1 MLKKINYV
9 LDRKQKIHL
18 VLLLIVIFIG
28 AFVELLGVSSILPVV
43 NVATSPETI
52 EQTWY
57 LLWLKQKLGLQDSG
71 QMLIALS
78 VLLIIIYILKNIYVT
93 MMYNMQYSFIFEN
106 QKKLAVKL
114 MDCYMH
120 QNYLFHVS
128 KNVAELQRN
137 VTSDVN
143 GFFTVV
149 LNSLQFLA
157 EISVCV
163 VLVIYL
169 LMQDFVTTMAVAV
182 LLFIFIGFFAGIFKK
197 ILGEK
202 GRKNREVNV
211 QVTKWILQSFSGI
224 KEIKV
229 INAEDFFVHN
239 YNKYYSQFATLQRQQ
254 SMLTFVP
261 RPVMET
267 VCICGLLLAVI
278 LKLTID
284 SSNIASFIPT
294 LSVFAIAAFRMLPSF
309 NRITGYL
316 GGIMFSKPSIDAI
329 YQDLKEVEQLL
340 KQRESIEKTDESVLL
355 TKSIKMEQ
363 VSFKYPES
371 EKWILKQASLEI
383 KRNSSVAFVGAS
395 GAGKTTAADII
406 LGLLE
411 PQEGHIL
418 IDNTDIRTNMAAWH
432 EKIGYIPQTI
442 YLMDDTIKANIAFGV
457 DVSKVDE
464 ERIHTVLKEAQ
475 LDEFIAQLPDGINT
489 EIGDRGVKLSGGQRQ
504 RIGIARALYR
514 NPEVLVLDEATS
526 ALDNDTEKEVMEAI
540 DSLHGTRT
548 LIVIAHRLST
558 IKSCDEIYE
567 VGNGKFQLKSK
578 QEVLGDDVDCNC
590 TEVKYN

>member
-9 LDRKQKIHL
+9 LDKKQKIHL
-18 VLLLIVIFIG
+18 ILLLIIIFIG
-28 AFVELLGVSSILPVV
+28 AFVELLGVSAILPVV

-52 EQTWY
+52 DQTWY
-57 LLWLKQKLGLQDSG
+57 LSWLKQTLKLEDAG
-71 QMLIALS
+71 QMLIVLS
-78 VLLIIIYILKNIYVT
+78 IILIIIYILKNVYVT
-93 MMYNMQYSFIFEN
+93 IMYNMQYGFIFGN

-149 LNSLQFLA
+149 LNFLQFLA

-163 VLVIYL
+163 VLVLYL

-182 LLFIFIGFFAGIFKK
+182 LLFIFVGLFAGIFKK

-229 INAEDFFVHN
+229 INAEDFFIDN

-254 SMLTFVP
+254 SMLTFLP

-284 SSNIASFIPT
+284 SSDIASFIPT

-316 GGIMFSKPSIDAI
+316 GGIMFSIPSIDAI
-329 YQDLKEVEQLL
+329 YNDLKEVEQLL
-340 KQRESIEKTDESVLL
+340 KQKEIIEKIDENMSL
-355 TKSIKMEQ
+355 TKSIQMEH

-371 EKWILKQASLEI
+371 DKWILKNANIEI
-383 KRNSSVAFVGAS
+383 RKNSSVAFIGAS
-395 GAGKTTAADII
+395 GAGKTTAADLI

-411 PQEGHIL
+411 PEEGHIL
-418 IDNTDIRTNMAAWH
+418 VDGVDICTNMAAWH
-432 EKIGYIPQTI
+432 QKIGYIPQTI

-457 DVSKVDE
+457 DEANIDE
-464 ERIHTVLKEAQ
+464 TRIQKALKEAQ
-475 LDEFIAQLPDGINT
+475 LDEFITQLPEGIHT

-514 NPEVLVLDEATS
+514 NPEVLILDEATS

-548 LIVIAHRLST
+548 LIVIAHRLTT
-558 IKSCDEIYE
+558 IQNCDEIYE
-567 VGNGKFQLKSK
+567 VGNGKFKLKSK
-578 QEVLGDDVDCNC
+578 QEVLL
-590 TEVKYN
+590 

>member
-9 LDRKQKIHL
+9 LDKKQKIHL
-18 VLLLIVIFIG
+18 ILLLIIIFIG
-28 AFVELLGVSSILPVV
+28 AFVELLGVSAILPVV

-52 EQTWY
+52 DQTWY
-57 LLWLKQKLGLQDSG
+57 LSCLKQTLKLEDAG
-71 QMLIALS
+71 QMLIVLS
-78 VLLIIIYILKNIYVT
+78 IILIIVYILKNVYVT
-93 MMYNMQYSFIFEN
+93 IMYNMQYGFIFGN

-149 LNSLQFLA
+149 LNFLQFLA

-163 VLVIYL
+163 VLVLYL

-182 LLFIFIGFFAGIFKK
+182 LLFIFVGLFAGIFKK

-229 INAEDFFVHN
+229 INEEDFFIDN

-254 SMLTFVP
+254 SMLTFLP

-284 SSNIASFIPT
+284 SSDIASFIPT

-316 GGIMFSKPSIDAI
+316 GGIMFSIPSIDAI
-329 YQDLKEVEQLL
+329 YNDLKEVEQLL
-340 KQRESIEKTDESVLL
+340 KQKEIIEKIDENMSL
-355 TKSIKMEQ
+355 TKSIQMEH

-371 EKWILKQASLEI
+371 DKWILKNANIEI
-383 KRNSSVAFVGAS
+383 RKNSSVAFIGAS
-395 GAGKTTAADII
+395 GAGKTTAADLI

-411 PQEGHIL
+411 PEEGHIL
-418 IDNTDIRTNMAAWH
+418 VDGVDICTNMAAWH
-432 EKIGYIPQTI
+432 QKIGYIPQTI

-457 DVSKVDE
+457 DEANIDE
-464 ERIHTVLKEAQ
+464 TRIQKALKEAQ
-475 LDEFIAQLPDGINT
+475 LDEFITQLPEGIHT

-514 NPEVLVLDEATS
+514 NPEVLILDEATS

-548 LIVIAHRLST
+548 LIVIAHRLTT
-558 IKSCDEIYE
+558 IQNCDEIYE
-567 VGNGKFQLKSK
+567 VGNGKFKLKSK
-578 QEVLGDDVDCNC
+578 QEVLL
-590 TEVKYN
+590 

>member
-9 LDRKQKIHL
+9 LDRRQKINL
-18 VLLLIVIFIG
+18 LILLLIIFVG

-57 LLWLKQKLGLQDSG
+57 LSWLKQILGLQDAG
-71 QMLIALS
+71 QMLIVLS
-78 VLLIIIYILKNIYVT
+78 VILIIIYIFKNIYVT
-93 MMYNMQYSFIFEN
+93 MMYNMQYSFIFGN

-120 QNYLFHVS
+120 QDYLFHVS

-149 LNSLQFLA
+149 LNFLQFLA
-157 EISVCV
+157 EISVCI
-163 VLVIYL
+163 VLVLYL
-169 LMQDFVTTMAVAV
+169 LMQDFVTTMAVAI
-182 LLFIFIGFFAGIFKK
+182 LLFVFVGLFAGLFKK

-229 INAEDFFVHN
+229 INAEDFFIYN

-267 VCICGLLLAVI
+267 VCICGLLIAVI

-284 SSNIASFIPT
+284 SSDIASFIPT

-329 YQDLKEVEQLL
+329 YQDLKEVEQL
-340 KQRESIEKTDESVLL
+340 QRHRESIEKNEENMPL
-355 TKSIKMEQ
+355 TKLIQMNQ

-371 EKWILKQASLEI
+371 DKWILKNADIEI
-383 KRNSSVAFVGAS
+383 KKNSSVAFVGAS
-395 GAGKTTAADII
+395 GAGKTTAADLI

-411 PQEGHIL
+411 PTEGRIL
-418 IDNTDIRTNMAAWH
+418 VDGTDIRTNMAAWH

-442 YLMDDTIKANIAFGV
+442 YLMDDTIRANIAFGI
-457 DVSKVDE
+457 DE
-464 ERIHTVLKEAQ
+464 ADINEAGIYNAIKEAQ
-475 LDEFIAQLPDGINT
+475 LDEFIAQLPDGIET

-558 IKSCDEIYE
+558 IQNCDEIYE

-578 QEVLGDDVDCNC
+578 QEVLGNN
-590 TEVKYN
+590 E

>member
-9 LDRKQKIHL
+9 LDRRQKINL
-18 VLLLIVIFIG
+18 LFLLLIIFVG

-57 LLWLKQKLGLQDSG
+57 LSWLKQILGLQDAG
-71 QMLIALS
+71 QMLIVLS
-78 VLLIIIYILKNIYVT
+78 VILIIIYILKNVYVT
-93 MMYNMQYSFIFEN
+93 MMYNMQYSFIFGN

-120 QNYLFHVS
+120 QDYLFHVS

-149 LNSLQFLA
+149 LNFLQFLA
-157 EISVCV
+157 EISVCIV
-163 VLVIYL
+163 IVLYL
-169 LMQDFVTTMAVAV
+169 LMQDFVTTMAVAI
-182 LLFIFIGFFAGIFKK
+182 LLFVFVGLFAGLFKK

-229 INAEDFFVHN
+229 INAEDFFIYN

-267 VCICGLLLAVI
+267 VCICGLLIAVI

-284 SSNIASFIPT
+284 SSDIASFIPT

-329 YQDLKEVEQLL
+329 YQDLKEVEQL
-340 KQRESIEKTDESVLL
+340 QRHRESIEKNDENMPL
-355 TKSIKMEQ
+355 TKLIQMNQ

-371 EKWILKQASLEI
+371 DKWILKNADIEI
-383 KRNSSVAFVGAS
+383 KKNSSVAFVGAS
-395 GAGKTTAADII
+395 GAGKTTAADLI

-411 PQEGHIL
+411 PTEGRIL
-418 IDNTDIRTNMAAWH
+418 VDGTDIRTNMAAWH

-442 YLMDDTIKANIAFGV
+442 YLMDDTIRANIAFGI
-457 DVSKVDE
+457 DE
-464 ERIHTVLKEAQ
+464 ADINEAGIYNAIKEAQ
-475 LDEFIAQLPDGINT
+475 LDEFIAQLPDGIET

-558 IKSCDEIYE
+558 IQNCDEIYE

-578 QEVLGDDVDCNC
+578 QEVLGNN
-590 TEVKYN
+590 E

>member
-9 LDRKQKIHL
+9 LDRRQKINL
-18 VLLLIVIFIG
+18 LFLLLTIFVG
-28 AFVELLGVSSILPVV
+28 AFVELLGVSAILPVV

-57 LLWLKQKLGLQDSG
+57 LSWLKQILGLQDAG
-71 QMLIALS
+71 QMLIVLS
-78 VLLIIIYILKNIYVT
+78 VILIIIYILKNVYVT
-93 MMYNMQYSFIFEN
+93 IMYNMQYSFIFGN

-120 QNYLFHVS
+120 QDYLFHVS

-149 LNSLQFLA
+149 LNFLQFLA
-157 EISVCV
+157 EISVCI
-163 VLVIYL
+163 VLVLYL
-169 LMQDFVTTMAVAV
+169 LMQDFVTTMAVAI
-182 LLFIFIGFFAGIFKK
+182 LLFVFVGLFAGLFKK

-229 INAEDFFVHN
+229 INAEDFFIYN

-267 VCICGLLLAVI
+267 VCICGLLIAVI

-284 SSNIASFIPT
+284 SSDIASFIPT

-329 YQDLKEVEQLL
+329 YQDLKEVEQL
-340 KQRESIEKTDESVLL
+340 QRHRESIEKNEENMPL
-355 TKSIKMEQ
+355 TKLIQMNQ

-371 EKWILKQASLEI
+371 DKWILKNADIEI
-383 KRNSSVAFVGAS
+383 KKNSSVAFVGAS
-395 GAGKTTAADII
+395 GAGKTTAADLI

-411 PQEGHIL
+411 PTEGRIL
-418 IDNTDIRTNMAAWH
+418 VDGTDIRTNMAAWH

-442 YLMDDTIKANIAFGV
+442 YLMDDTIRANIAFGI
-457 DVSKVDE
+457 DE
-464 ERIHTVLKEAQ
+464 ADINEAGIYNAIKEAQ
-475 LDEFIAQLPDGINT
+475 LDEFIAQLPDGIET

-558 IKSCDEIYE
+558 IQNCDEIYE

-578 QEVLGDDVDCNC
+578 QEVLGNN
-590 TEVKYN
+590 E

>member
-9 LDRKQKIHL
+9 LDRRQKINL
-18 VLLLIVIFIG
+18 LILLLIIFVG

-57 LLWLKQKLGLQDSG
+57 LSWLKQILGLQDAG
-71 QMLIALS
+71 QMLVVLS
-78 VLLIIIYILKNIYVT
+78 VILIIIYIFKNIYVT
-93 MMYNMQYSFIFEN
+93 MMYNMQYSFIFGN

-120 QNYLFHVS
+120 QDYLFHVS

-149 LNSLQFLA
+149 LNFLQFLA
-157 EISVCV
+157 EISVCIV
-163 VLVIYL
+163 IVLYL
-169 LMQDFVTTMAVAV
+169 LMQDFVTTMAVAI
-182 LLFIFIGFFAGIFKK
+182 LLFVFVGLFAGLFKK

-229 INAEDFFVHN
+229 INAEDFFIYN

-267 VCICGLLLAVI
+267 VCICGLLIAVI

-284 SSNIASFIPT
+284 SSDIASFIPT

-329 YQDLKEVEQLL
+329 YQDLKEVEQL
-340 KQRESIEKTDESVLL
+340 QRHRESIEKNEENMPL
-355 TKSIKMEQ
+355 TKLIQMNQ

-371 EKWILKQASLEI
+371 DKWILKNADIEI
-383 KRNSSVAFVGAS
+383 KKNSSVAFVGAS
-395 GAGKTTAADII
+395 GAGKTTAADLI

-411 PQEGHIL
+411 PTEGRIL
-418 IDNTDIRTNMAAWH
+418 VDGTDIRTNMAAWH

-442 YLMDDTIKANIAFGV
+442 YLMDDTIRANIAFGI
-457 DVSKVDE
+457 DE
-464 ERIHTVLKEAQ
+464 ADINEAGIYNAVKEAQ
-475 LDEFIAQLPDGINT
+475 LDEFIAQLPDGIET

-558 IKSCDEIYE
+558 IQNCDEIYE

-578 QEVLGDDVDCNC
+578 QEVLGNN
-590 TEVKYN
+590 E

>member
-9 LDRKQKIHL
+9 LDKKQKIHL
-18 VLLLIVIFIG
+18 ILLLIIIFIG
-28 AFVELLGVSSILPVV
+28 AFVELLGVSAILPVV

-52 EQTWY
+52 DQTWY
-57 LLWLKQKLGLQDSG
+57 LSWLKQTLKLEDAG
-71 QMLIALS
+71 QMLIVLS
-78 VLLIIIYILKNIYVT
+78 IILIIIYILKNVYVT
-93 MMYNMQYSFIFEN
+93 IMYNMQYGFIFGN

-149 LNSLQFLA
+149 LNFLQFLA

-163 VLVIYL
+163 VLVLYL

-182 LLFIFIGFFAGIFKK
+182 LLFIFVGLFAGIFKK

-229 INAEDFFVHN
+229 INAEDFFIDN

-254 SMLTFVP
+254 SMLTFLP

-284 SSNIASFIPT
+284 SSDIASFIPT

-316 GGIMFSKPSIDAI
+316 GGIMFSIPSIDAI
-329 YQDLKEVEQLL
+329 YNDLKEVEQLL
-340 KQRESIEKTDESVLL
+340 KQKEIIEKIDENMSL
-355 TKSIKMEQ
+355 TKSIQMEH

-371 EKWILKQASLEI
+371 DKWILKNANIEI
-383 KRNSSVAFVGAS
+383 RKNSSVAFIGAS
-395 GAGKTTAADII
+395 GAGKTTAADLI

-411 PQEGHIL
+411 PEEGHIL
-418 IDNTDIRTNMAAWH
+418 VDGVDICTNMAAWH
-432 EKIGYIPQTI
+432 QKIGYIPQTI

-457 DVSKVDE
+457 DEANIDQT
-464 ERIHTVLKEAQ
+464 RIQKALKEAQ
-475 LDEFIAQLPDGINT
+475 LDEFITQLPEGIHT

-514 NPEVLVLDEATS
+514 NPEVLILDEATS

-548 LIVIAHRLST
+548 LIVIAHRLTT
-558 IKSCDEIYE
+558 IQNCDEIYE
-567 VGNGKFQLKSK
+567 VGNGKFKLKSK
-578 QEVLGDDVDCNC
+578 QEVLL
-590 TEVKYN
+590 

>member
-9 LDRKQKIHL
+9 LDRRQKINL
-18 VLLLIVIFIG
+18 LILLLIIFVG

-57 LLWLKQKLGLQDSG
+57 LSWLKQILGLQDAG
-71 QMLIALS
+71 QMLVVLS
-78 VLLIIIYILKNIYVT
+78 VILIIIYIFKNIYVT
-93 MMYNMQYSFIFEN
+93 MMYNMQYSFIFGN

-120 QNYLFHVS
+120 QDYLFHVS

-149 LNSLQFLA
+149 LNFLQFLA
-157 EISVCV
+157 EISVCIV
-163 VLVIYL
+163 IVLYL
-169 LMQDFVTTMAVAV
+169 LMQDFVTTMAVAI
-182 LLFIFIGFFAGIFKK
+182 LLFVFVGLFAGLFKK

-229 INAEDFFVHN
+229 INAEDFFIYN

-267 VCICGLLLAVI
+267 VCICGLLIAVI

-284 SSNIASFIPT
+284 SSDIASFIPT

-329 YQDLKEVEQLL
+329 YQDLKEVEQL
-340 KQRESIEKTDESVLL
+340 QRHRESIEKNEENMPL
-355 TKSIKMEQ
+355 TKLIQMNQ

-371 EKWILKQASLEI
+371 DKWILKNADIEI
-383 KRNSSVAFVGAS
+383 KKNSSVAFVGAS
-395 GAGKTTAADII
+395 GAGKTTAADLI

-411 PQEGHIL
+411 PTEGRIL
-418 IDNTDIRTNMAAWH
+418 VDGTDIRTNMAAWH

-442 YLMDDTIKANIAFGV
+442 YLMDDTIRANIAFGI
-457 DVSKVDE
+457 DE
-464 ERIHTVLKEAQ
+464 ADINEAGIYNAIKEAQ
-475 LDEFIAQLPDGINT
+475 LDEFIAQLPDGIET

-558 IKSCDEIYE
+558 IQNCDEIYE

-578 QEVLGDDVDCNC
+578 QEVLGNN
-590 TEVKYN
+590 E

>member
-411 PQEGHIL
+411 PQEGQIL
-418 IDNTDIRTNMAAWH
+418 VDNTDIRTNMAAWH

>member
-9 LDRKQKIHL
+9 LDKKQKIHL
-18 VLLLIVIFIG
+18 ILLLIIIFIG
-28 AFVELLGVSSILPVV
+28 AFVELLGVSAILPVV

-52 EQTWY
+52 DQTWY
-57 LLWLKQKLGLQDSG
+57 LSWLKQTLKLEDAG
-71 QMLIALS
+71 QMLIVLS
-78 VLLIIIYILKNIYVT
+78 IILIIIYILKNVYVT
-93 MMYNMQYSFIFEN
+93 IMYNMQYGFIFGN

-149 LNSLQFLA
+149 LNFLQFLA

-163 VLVIYL
+163 VLVLYL

-182 LLFIFIGFFAGIFKK
+182 LLFIFVGLFAGIFKK

-229 INAEDFFVHN
+229 INAEDFFIDN

-254 SMLTFVP
+254 SMLTFLP

-284 SSNIASFIPT
+284 SSDIASFIPT

-316 GGIMFSKPSIDAI
+316 GGIMFSIPSIDAI
-329 YQDLKEVEQLL
+329 YNDLKEVEQLL
-340 KQRESIEKTDESVLL
+340 KQKEIIEKIDENMSL
-355 TKSIKMEQ
+355 TKSIQMEH

-371 EKWILKQASLEI
+371 DKWILKNANIEI
-383 KRNSSVAFVGAS
+383 KKNSSVAFIGAS
-395 GAGKTTAADII
+395 GAGKTTAADLI

-411 PQEGHIL
+411 PEEGHIL
-418 IDNTDIRTNMAAWH
+418 VDGVDICTNMAAWH
-432 EKIGYIPQTI
+432 QKIGYIPQTI

-457 DVSKVDE
+457 DEANIDE
-464 ERIHTVLKEAQ
+464 TRIQKALKEAQ
-475 LDEFIAQLPDGINT
+475 LDEFITQLPEGIHT

-514 NPEVLVLDEATS
+514 NPEVLILDEATS

-548 LIVIAHRLST
+548 LIVIAHRLTT
-558 IKSCDEIYE
+558 IQNCDEIYE
-567 VGNGKFQLKSK
+567 VGNGKFKLKSK
-578 QEVLGDDVDCNC
+578 QEVLL
-590 TEVKYN
+590 

>member
-9 LDRKQKIHL
+9 LDKKQKIHL
-18 VLLLIVIFIG
+18 ILLLIIIFIG
-28 AFVELLGVSSILPVV
+28 AFVELLGVSAILPVV

-52 EQTWY
+52 DQTWY
-57 LLWLKQKLGLQDSG
+57 LSWLKQTLKLEDAG
-71 QMLIALS
+71 QMLIVLS
-78 VLLIIIYILKNIYVT
+78 IILIIIYILKNVYVT
-93 MMYNMQYSFIFEN
+93 IMYNMQYGFIFGN

-149 LNSLQFLA
+149 LNFLQFLA

-163 VLVIYL
+163 VLVLYL

-182 LLFIFIGFFAGIFKK
+182 LLFIFVGLFAGIFKK

-229 INAEDFFVHN
+229 INAEDFFIDN

-254 SMLTFVP
+254 SMLTFLP

-284 SSNIASFIPT
+284 SSDIASFIPT

-316 GGIMFSKPSIDAI
+316 GGIMFSIPSIDAI
-329 YQDLKEVEQLL
+329 YNDLKEVEQLL
-340 KQRESIEKTDESVLL
+340 KQKEIIEKIDENMSL
-355 TKSIKMEQ
+355 TKSIQMEH

-371 EKWILKQASLEI
+371 DKWILKNANIEI
-383 KRNSSVAFVGAS
+383 RKNSSVAFI
-395 GAGKTTAADII
+395 GAGKTTAADLI

-411 PQEGHIL
+411 PEEGHIL
-418 IDNTDIRTNMAAWH
+418 VDGVDICTNMAAWH
-432 EKIGYIPQTI
+432 QKIGYIPQTI

-457 DVSKVDE
+457 DEANIDE
-464 ERIHTVLKEAQ
+464 TRIQKALKEAQ
-475 LDEFIAQLPDGINT
+475 LDEFITQLPEGIHT

-514 NPEVLVLDEATS
+514 NPEVLILDEATS

-548 LIVIAHRLST
+548 LIVIAHRLTT
-558 IKSCDEIYE
+558 IQNCDEIYE
-567 VGNGKFQLKSK
+567 VGNGKFKLKSK
-578 QEVLGDDVDCNC
+578 QEVLL
-590 TEVKYN
+590 